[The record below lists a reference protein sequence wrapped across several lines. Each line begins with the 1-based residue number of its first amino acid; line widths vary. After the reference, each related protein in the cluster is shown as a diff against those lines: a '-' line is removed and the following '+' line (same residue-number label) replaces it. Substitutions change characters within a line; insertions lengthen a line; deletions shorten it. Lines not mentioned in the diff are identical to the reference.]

1 MPQISLFYGIYI
13 LMNFADHINH
23 HIFMRGMA
31 ITK

>member
-13 LMNFADHINH
+13 LMNFADINH